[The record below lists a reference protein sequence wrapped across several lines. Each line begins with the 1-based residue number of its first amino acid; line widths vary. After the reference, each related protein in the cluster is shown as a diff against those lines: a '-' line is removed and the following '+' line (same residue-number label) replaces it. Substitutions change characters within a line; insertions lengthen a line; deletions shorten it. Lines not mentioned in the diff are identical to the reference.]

1 MTLPALFANRYE
13 LRSQLGNG
21 AQGEVYEAW
30 DRFEQDT
37 VAVKLLGPPMNP
49 LGPWVEAVILR
60 NLSDHH
66 ILPIRN
72 ADVHLG
78 RAFLVT
84 VLASNGSVDDRLS
97 SAGACGLKTDDTV
110 RWVRQACYGVARGHD
125 SGILHNDIKPAN
137 LFLNSKDECV
147 VADFGFA
154 SQLDSAGRSVA
165 AGATATTV
173 APEVAAEWGR
183 GTPVASVR
191 SDVYSLG
198 ATAYWMLAGRPA
210 YDFTGV
216 APNAK
221 MALVASTGPPRLQD
235 VAPHVPKWVRD
246 RVEKAMARSPAARYG
261 SAHEFAADLGTRPA
275 TPRRWFRTDEHVN
288 HLMCW
293 RGVPDHGVT
302 YIMCMEPGLRPAHR
316 AISTVSANS
325 GRQVRR
331 GCSSATSSTWPK
343 VVRKL
348 IRDLR

>member
-1 MTLPALFANRYE
+1 MTLPAVFANRYE

-30 DRFEQDT
+30 DRIEQDT
-37 VAVKLLGPPMNP
+37 VAVKLLGPTMNP

-84 VLASNGSVDDRLS
+84 VLASNGGIDSRIS
-97 SAGACGLKTDDTV
+97 SAGTCGLTTDDTV
-110 RWVRQACYGVARGHD
+110 RWIRQACYGVARGHD

-137 LFLNSKDECV
+137 LFLNSTDECV

-154 SQLDSAGRSVA
+154 SKLDPSGRSVA

-173 APEVAAEWGR
+173 APEVAATWGQ
-183 GTPVASVR
+183 GAPDASVR
-191 SDVYSLG
+191 SDIYSLG

-216 APNAK
+216 PPNAR
-221 MALVASTGPPRLQD
+221 MATVASTSPPRLQD

-246 RVEKAMARSPAARYG
+246 KVEKAMARDPADRHA

-275 TPRRWFRTDEHVN
+275 TSRRWIRTDEHVN

-293 RGVPDHGVT
+293 RGVPDRGAT
-302 YIMCMEPGLRPAHR
+302 YIMCMEAGSRPVDR

-325 GRQVRR
+325 GRQIRR
-331 GCSSATSSTWPK
+331 GCSTATSSTWPR
-343 VVRKL
+343 VVRRL
-348 IRDLR
+348 IRDLG